1 MFKII
6 STSKNARLGIL
17 KTRHGEVE
25 TPFFMPVATK
35 LAVKLI
41 SPNDLEKIGLKSII
55 SNAFILYLDPGL
67 NTIKKA
73 KGIHKFMNYN
83 NVIFTDSGGFQMASK
98 AFLESI
104 DEKGVH
110 FRSPIDNSKHFIT
123 PEKNMEIQQQLKSD
137 IAMVLDYMPKFEDKR
152 ECIEESVKI
161 TYEWAKRCKKSH
173 KDKNQ
178 LLFGITQG
186 GTFTDLRKKS
196 SELICSLDF
205 DGYAIGGLGMGEGPD
220 LLDKAVK
227 NSVKFMPKNKPRYL
241 MGIGSVRD
249 IVRAIGNGVD
259 IFDSCYVTRHSRH
272 HVVFTKKGEIR
283 INKQKFRNDFTPLD
297 KNCKCDTCKRYT
309 KAYIYHLIK
318 INELTWKRLVT
329 WHNLYFVK
337 NLIDEVKKSIKEDKF
352 EKFKKE
358 FLKNYK
364 VK

>member
-6 STSKNARLGIL
+6 STSKNARLGTL

-41 SPNDLEKIGLKSII
+41 SPDDLEKIGLKSII

-73 KGIHKFMNYN
+73 KGVHKFMNYN

-137 IAMVLDYMPKFEDKR
+137 IAMALDYMPKFEDKR

-196 SELICSLDF
+196 SELICSLEF

-227 NSVKFMPKNKPRYL
+227 TSVKFMPKNKPRYL

-272 HVVFTKKGEIR
+272 HVVFTKNGEVR
-283 INKQKFRNDFTPLD
+283 INKQKFRNDFTTLD

-337 NLIDEVKKSIKEDKF
+337 NLIDEVKKSIKKDKF

>member
-17 KTRHGEVE
+17 KTRHGRVE

-41 SPNDLEKIGLKSII
+41 SPDDLKKIGLKSII

-83 NVIFTDSGGFQMASK
+83 NIIFTDSGGFQMASP

-123 PEKNMEIQQQLKSD
+123 PEKNMEIQQELKSD
-137 IAMVLDYMPKFEDKR
+137 IAMALDYMPRFEDKR

-161 TYEWAKRCKKSH
+161 TYGWAKRCKKAH
-173 KDKNQ
+173 KDKKQ

-186 GTFTDLRKKS
+186 GTFNDLRKKS

-220 LLDKAVK
+220 LLDKSIK
-227 NSVKFMPKNKPRYL
+227 NSIKYMPKDKPRYL

-272 HVVFTKKGEIR
+272 HVVFTKKGEVR
-283 INKQKFRNDFTPLD
+283 INKQKFRNDFSPLNED
-297 KNCKCDTCKRYT
+297 CKCDTCRNYT

-318 INELTWKRLVT
+318 INELTWKRMVT

-337 NLIDEVKKSIKEDKF
+337 NLIEEVKRSIKENRF
-352 EKFKKE
+352 EKFKND